1 MEELHHLIT
10 RILATRPHQLP
21 PVIHTGGTYVLD
33 VKYHGFKLH
42 HVGITLEESLYRY
55 MHFVNGVNR
64 VIPQRN
70 EPANEAP
77 TPPGT
82 KLPSKS

>member
-1 MEELHHLIT
+1 MEGLNNLIAT
-10 RILATRPHQLP
+10 ILATRPHQLP
-21 PVIHTGGTYVLD
+21 PVIHSGGTYVLD

-64 VIPQRN
+64 AVAP
-70 EPANEAP
+70 PAESVSEVP
-77 TPPGT
+77 VPPGS
-82 KLPSKS
+82 KLPTKN